1 MKKKVLFCLECI
13 IKSVSLHRQTVKMS
27 VGPVAQLDRATAF

>member
-1 MKKKVLFCLECI
+1 MPLGRIEGTFWVDCLTRCVAI
-13 IKSVSLHRQTVKMS
+13 LVK